1 MTIVRCV
8 AEGQDEL
15 GEGPAWSADEGR
27 IYWFDIQGKRLNWL
41 SPDDGGRGVY
51 DLPMRASVATPCAQG
66 GLILVT
72 EAGLGRFDPMTGKLT
87 IEAPMDLGPGFR
99 TNDGKID
106 VAGRLWWSSM
116 DDDGGKRL
124 GKLFRTDPDGQTHVV
139 LDDVHIANT
148 VSCSPSGEA
157 YYFADSVKQTLWR
170 FPMSAAGDLGPRAV
184 FATTKGEDGAP
195 DGSAV
200 DAEGYLW
207 NAQWGAWRVVRY
219 APDGQIDRIIPMPV
233 GQPSSC
239 AFGGPNLE
247 TLYVTSARENL
258 SMADLEAQ
266 PLAGSLF
273 AFEPGVRGLALP
285 AFSGKLTP

>member
-1 MTIVRCV
+1 MTHVRCV
-8 AEGQDEL
+8 AQGEDEL
-15 GEGPAWSADEGR
+15 GEGPAWSAAEGR

-41 SPDDGGRGVY
+41 APADGLRGGY
-51 DLPMRASVATPCAQG
+51 DLPVRGSVATPCAQG

-72 EAGLGRFDPMTGKLT
+72 EAGLGRFDPQTGKLT

-124 GKLFRTDPDGQTHVV
+124 GKLFRTDPDGITHVI

-148 VSCSPSGEA
+148 VSCSPKGEA
-157 YYFADSVKQTLWR
+157 YYFADSVKRTLWQ
-170 FPMSAAGDLGPRAV
+170 FPMSAGGDLGSRTV
-184 FATTKGEDGAP
+184 FASTEGEPGAP

-207 NAQWGAWRVVRY
+207 NAQWGAWRIVRY
-219 APDGQIDRIIPMPV
+219 APDGRIDQIIPMPV

-239 AFGGPNLE
+239 AFGGPRLE
-247 TLYVTSARENL
+247 TLFVTSARENL
-258 SMADLEAQ
+258 SPADLEAQ

-273 AFEPGVRGLALP
+273 AFEPGVLGLALP
-285 AFSGKLTP
+285 DFSGKLSP